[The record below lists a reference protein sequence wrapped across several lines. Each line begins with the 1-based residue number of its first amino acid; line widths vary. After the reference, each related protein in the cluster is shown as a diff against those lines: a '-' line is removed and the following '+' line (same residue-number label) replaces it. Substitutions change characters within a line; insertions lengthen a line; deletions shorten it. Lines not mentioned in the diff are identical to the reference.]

1 MRNPTEL
8 ARKCFALAKSP
19 GTAAEGEAALARGM
33 AIIERH
39 GLNPDHFDIPGRKRQ
54 TSGNRASTVILDDI
68 MVSHSEGPYA
78 EFFAAT
84 QAAEIRKA
92 ADLTQTD
99 VAEAM
104 GISQSDISRLERR
117 GDMMLS
123 TLASYLLRVGERPR
137 VVVTVNGEDVELD
150 LVGRPLQKS

>member
-1 MRNPTEL
+1 MTPTEP
-8 ARKCFALAKSP
+8 RP
-19 GTAAEGEAALARGM
+19 GFVGTEAAAERLRRLSARPGAAERVAAIREGM
-33 AIIERH
+33 AAA
-39 GLNPDHFDIPGRKRQ
+39 DRQ
-54 TSGNRASTVILDDI
+54 
-68 MVSHSEGPYA
+68 YA
-78 EFFAAT
+78 
-84 QAAEIRKA
+84 QSLAEIRKA

-150 LVGRPLQKS
+150 LVGRPPQPADVSHSV